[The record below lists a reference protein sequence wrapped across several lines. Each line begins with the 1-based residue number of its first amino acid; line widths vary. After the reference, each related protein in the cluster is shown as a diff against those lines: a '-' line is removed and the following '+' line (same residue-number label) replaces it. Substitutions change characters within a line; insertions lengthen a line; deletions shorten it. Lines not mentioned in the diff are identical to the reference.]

1 MARAQENEEWEEVG
15 QGQVRW
21 GPRPLGESPTVYP
34 DSPAAAEN
42 QGCFQ
47 DSAAK
52 VS

>member
-1 MARAQENEEWEEVG
+1 MKKEEEVG
-15 QGQVRW
+15 QGPFQR
-21 GPRPLGESPTVYP
+21 GPHTLGESSTFYA
-34 DSPAAAEN
+34 DILAAAEN

>member
-1 MARAQENEEWEEVG
+1 MKREEEVG
-15 QGQVRW
+15 QGPFRK
-21 GPRPLGESPTVYP
+21 GPHPLGESSASYA
-34 DSPAAAEN
+34 DIPAATEN